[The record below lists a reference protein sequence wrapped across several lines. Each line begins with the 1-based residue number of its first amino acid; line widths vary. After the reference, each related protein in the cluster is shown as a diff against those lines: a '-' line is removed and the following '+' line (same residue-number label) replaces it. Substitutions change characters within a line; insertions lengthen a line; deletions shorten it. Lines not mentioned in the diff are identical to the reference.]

1 MRIAV
6 LIMAAGKGSRAGGAL
21 PKQYRKIAGQAVLRH
36 TLNRFCPHPHIEQVQ
51 VIINPDD
58 APLYRDVVAGL
69 SIAAPISG
77 GASRQESVRL
87 GLEALA
93 TNPPDL
99 VLIHDAARPFV
110 DGATIDGVI
119 AALSD
124 ADGAIAAIPM
134 TDTVKLS
141 QGTTIIKGISRDGLW
156 RAQTPQG
163 FRYNA
168 ILNAHRKAI
177 GLDLTDDAAVAE
189 HAGLQVRLIQANEDN
204 FKITRAADFARAER
218 MLEGPEMLT
227 RLGMGYDVHRF
238 EEGSA
243 VILCG
248 IEIPYHRK
256 LAGHSDADVGLHA
269 LTDAILGAI
278 AQGDIGQHFPP
289 SELQW
294 KGAPSHIFLE
304 HAGKLVRDM
313 GGAIINLDVTLICE
327 APRIG
332 PHRILMQQRIER
344 ILDLPPGRVSVKAT
358 TTEGLGFTGRS
369 EGIAAQAVA
378 SVSVPK

>member
-6 LIMAAGKGSRAGGAL
+6 LIMAAGKGTRAGGAH
-21 PKQYRKIAGQAVLRH
+21 PKQYRKIAGQAVLHH
-36 TLNRFCPHPHIEQVQ
+36 TLNRFCHHPRINRIQ

-58 APLYRDVVAGL
+58 AALCTEAVAGL
-69 SIAAPISG
+69 PIPPPIAG
-77 GASRQESVRL
+77 GSSRQESVRL
-87 GLEALA
+87 GLEALVSD
-93 TNPPDL
+93 PPDL

-110 DGATIDGVI
+110 NPGTIDGVI
-119 AALSD
+119 AALSETE
-124 ADGAIAAIPM
+124 GAIAAIPM
-134 TDTVKLS
+134 TDTVKMS
-141 QGTTIIKGISRDGLW
+141 QGMNIIRGIARDGLW

-163 FRYNA
+163 FQFQA
-168 ILNAHRKAI
+168 ILDAHRRAI

-189 HAGLQVRLIQANEDN
+189 HAGLRVRLIQANEDN
-204 FKITRAADFARAER
+204 FKITHDEDFIRAER
-218 MLEGPEMLT
+218 MLARPEMLT

-238 EEGSA
+238 EAGSA

-289 SELQW
+289 SDPQW
-294 KGAPSHIFLE
+294 KGAPSRIFLE
-304 HAGKLVRDM
+304 HAGKLVRSM
-313 GGAIINLDVTLICE
+313 GGEIINLDVTLICE

-332 PHRILMQQRIER
+332 PHRILMQQGIEQ
-344 ILDLPPGRVSVKAT
+344 ILGLSPGRVSVKAT
-358 TTEGLGFTGRS
+358 TTEGLGFAGRS

-378 SVSVPK
+378 SVRTPK